1 MSQIELKHFPKNRW
15 VGTEIVPELKES
27 EVFLLSALQYNPNNG
42 TANHRLGLIS
52 MQRQDFEAASMYL
65 EKARNEAPGYRGII
79 KTLGY
84 CYVWLGNL
92 EKAQLLLTQIPE
104 AEHELNVYIWWWGT
118 QGRPDLSEKASMMS
132 ARLETTR

>member
-1 MSQIELKHFPKNRW
+1 
-15 VGTEIVPELKES
+15 
-27 EVFLLSALQYNPNNG
+27 
-42 TANHRLGLIS
+42 
-52 MQRQDFEAASMYL
+52 MYL